1 MYLRDMPASQLPR
14 CADELHPCCFC
25 CDSLDALTRRTTHSH
40 APVTCTCEVR
50 KPTPRSSARGEK
62 AVKALLSDPQLK
74 AAKALKE
81 DGGLATIIFNILDIS
96 HENSIHSFKDLVKK
110 KHPDGI
116 DILINN
122 AGIFMEALG
131 KILKWPY

>member
-1 MYLRDMPASQLPR
+1 MTVRNLALEYPKLPLNNSGPLLIYLTA
-14 CADELHPCCFC
+14 
-25 CDSLDALTRRTTHSH
+25 
-40 APVTCTCEVR
+40 
-50 KPTPRSSARGEK
+50 RSSARGEE

-81 DGGLATIIFNILDIS
+81 DGGLATITFNILDIS